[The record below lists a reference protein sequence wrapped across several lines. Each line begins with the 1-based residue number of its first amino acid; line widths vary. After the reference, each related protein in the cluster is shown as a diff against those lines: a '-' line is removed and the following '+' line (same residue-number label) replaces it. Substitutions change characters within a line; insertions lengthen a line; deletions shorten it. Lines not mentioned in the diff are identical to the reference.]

1 MIRVTVWNE
10 FRHEKT
16 DERVAAIY
24 PDGIHKTIAAFLD
37 TDEEITVRTATLDEP
52 ECGLTQEVLDATD
65 VLLWWGHLA
74 HHEVPDEIVD
84 RVQESVL
91 KGMGLI
97 ALHSAHH
104 SKIFK
109 RLMGTSCNLTWRED
123 GDMER
128 LWVVAPDH
136 PIAQGIDRYFDL
148 PHEETYGEPFDIPEP
163 DKLVFIGWYEGG
175 EVLRAGCCYRRGR
188 GKIFY
193 FQPGHET
200 FPTFKAH
207 WVQTG
212 ITNAVHWA
220 VPESRIALLEC
231 PNVTKPEPRF

>member
-1 MIRVTVWNE
+1 M
-10 FRHEKT
+10 
-16 DERVAAIY
+16 
-24 PDGIHKTIAAFLD
+24 PDK
-37 TDEEITVRTATLDEP
+37 V
-52 ECGLTQEVLDATD
+52 
-65 VLLWWGHLA
+65 
-74 HHEVPDEIVD
+74 VD

-97 ALHSAHH
+97 VLHSAHH
-104 SKIFK
+104 SRIFK
-109 RLMGTSCNLTWRED
+109 RLMDTSCNLTWRED

-200 FPTFKAH
+200 FPTFKVH
-207 WVQTG
+207 WVQTV

-220 VPESRIALLEC
+220 APESRIATLEC